1 MPPTCAVLK
10 KRVVTAAICG
20 LVVGL
25 GSIAGASEGRVA
37 PLSERVTGAG
47 VVVVATPSSMSASWK
62 ENAFGDKLIVSR
74 FTLHVEE
81 TLKGTPAADVALDL
95 EGGTL
100 DGFTLR
106 VSSLPT
112 LVPGERAVFFLDAV
126 DGGAY
131 HAHLQGQGILKL
143 DDQNFVKGTSLSLD
157 EIRRVAVSAAN

>member
-1 MPPTCAVLK
+1 V
-10 KRVVTAAICG
+10 
-20 LVVGL
+20 
-25 GSIAGASEGRVA
+25 S
-37 PLSERVTGAG
+37 
-47 VVVVATPSSMSASWK
+47 ATWK

-112 LVPGERAVFFLDAV
+112 LVPGERAVFFLDSV
-126 DGGAY
+126 NGGAY
-131 HAHLQGQGILKL
+131 QAHLRGQGILKL
-143 DDQNFVKGTSLSLD
+143 DDQDFVKGSSLSLD
-157 EIRRVAVSAAN
+157 EIRRVAASAAN

>member
-37 PLSERVTGAG
+37 PLSERVTGAE
-47 VVVVATPSSMSASWK
+47 VVVVATPSSVSASWK

-74 FTLHVEE
+74 FTLRVEE
-81 TLKGTPAADVALDL
+81 TLKGTPAAAVALDL

-112 LVPGERAVFFLDAV
+112 LVPGERAVFFLDV

-131 HAHLQGQGILKL
+131 HAHLRGQGILKL
-143 DDQNFVKGTSLSLD
+143 DDQNFVKGSSLSLD
-157 EIRRVAVSAAN
+157 EIRRVAASAAN